1 MPSEEIELAAAAQSG
16 VHLTSRVRRMESR
29 VNGKPHRGQV
39 GLIIRWSN
47 IIKLTINVII
57 IQKTTNLLVSVVVVF
72 MCAWFPLNFLNVL
85 LDLGWYDI
93 FR

>member
-47 IIKLTINVII
+47 IIKFQIN
-57 IQKTTNLLVSVVVVF
+57 N
-72 MCAWFPLNFLNVL
+72 
-85 LDLGWYDI
+85 
-93 FR
+93 

>member
-29 VNGKPHRGQV
+29 VIGKPHRGQV

-47 IIKLTINVII
+47 TINLCYHNTEDDQPTGVSGSGVHVC
-57 IQKTTNLLVSVVVVF
+57 LVSS
-72 MCAWFPLNFLNVL
+72 
-85 LDLGWYDI
+85 
-93 FR
+93 